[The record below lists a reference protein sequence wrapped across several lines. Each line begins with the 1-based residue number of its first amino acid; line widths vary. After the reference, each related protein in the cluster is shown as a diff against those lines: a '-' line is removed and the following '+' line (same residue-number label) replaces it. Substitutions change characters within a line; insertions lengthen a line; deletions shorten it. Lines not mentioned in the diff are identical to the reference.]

1 MNSFLNLR
9 SEDLIMSKD
18 TTYLL
23 KCIECGAEF
32 FTEGEL
38 DFYKS
43 KDLYTPKRCKKCRD
57 KKKYRYEQIKKEKE
71 LAEFISTS
79 PFKQIEMEEIS
90 LIDSNNK
97 LFIIGNGFDLMHGV
111 KSSYYN
117 FRDTLGKN
125 NSLRFA
131 LETYLNVEDLWADF
145 EDALA
150 HIDSGAMY
158 GVVDMWL
165 DDFDAYNPDAQ
176 AADFFMAIDAA
187 TGPAQTITNDLPRRF
202 RMWVESLKVTDMS
215 YRPLSKVICNSKT
228 LNFNYTE
235 FIEELYGVEKENI
248 CYIHGCRRK
257 EKYHPKEKLIL
268 GHVPG
273 AGDKDLISD
282 YRLPNHKSSHKRQM
296 VDAAIETAA
305 RNLSWY
311 DDETTK
317 YCKDIIKNHQE
328 FFGGLSDISEV
339 IVVGHSLSPVDWDY
353 FEKVISVNQNK
364 NNIEWFFSYHSTR
377 SIESINMFANAM
389 GINAEQITLFRT

>member
-1 MNSFLNLR
+1 MA
-9 SEDLIMSKD
+9 EK
-18 TTYLL
+18 TGHLL
-23 KCIECGAEF
+23 KCIECGVDF
-32 FTEGEL
+32 FTEGER
-38 DFYKS
+38 DFYLYKS
-43 KDLYTPKRCKKCRD
+43 LDMPKRCKHCRD
-57 KKKYRYEQIKKEKE
+57 KKKARYKEEESKAAFE
-71 LAEFISTS
+71 KALSTS
-79 PFKQIEMEEIS
+79 PFEYIKK
-90 LIDSNNK
+90 SNLPKNDPDTS

-111 KSSYYN
+111 KSSYYS

-150 HIDSGAMY
+150 HINKDAMF

-176 AADFFMAIDAA
+176 AADFFAAIDTA
-187 TGPAQTITNDLPRRF
+187 TEPSQTITQDLPRRF
-202 RMWVESLKVTDMS
+202 RMWIESLKVPDLNF
-215 YRPLSKVICNSKT
+215 RPLSGVITNSKT

-235 FIEELYGVEKENI
+235 FIEGLYGVEKDKV

-273 AGDKDLISD
+273 AGDDDSVGE
-282 YRLPNHKSSHKRQM
+282 YRLPKHKSGYKRYM
-296 VDAAIETAA
+296 MEAAVETAA

-317 YCKDIIKNHQE
+317 YSKDIIKSYQE
-328 FFGGLSDISEV
+328 FFDDLSNVRQIT
-339 IVVGHSLSPVDWDY
+339 VVGHSLSPVDWDY
-353 FEKVISVNQNK
+353 FKEIISVNQNK
-364 NNIEWFFSYHSTR
+364 QDIEWCFNCHSPR
-377 SIESINMFANAM
+377 IIESIRAFSGAM
-389 GINAEQITLFRT
+389 GIEAEQITLFIT

>member
-1 MNSFLNLR
+1 MA
-9 SEDLIMSKD
+9 EDTI
-18 TTYLL
+18 YLL

-32 FTEGEL
+32 FTEGER
-38 DFYKS
+38 DFYNS
-43 KDLYTPKRCKKCRD
+43 KGLNMPKRCKACRD
-57 KKKYRYEQIKKEKE
+57 KKKIRYEQIQQEKE
-71 LAEFISTS
+71 RLEL
-79 PFKQIEMEEIS
+79 EEILSTLPYKLYEKSEIPLADSDTS
-90 LIDSNNK
+90 L
-97 LFIIGNGFDLMHGV
+97 LIIGNGFDLMHGV

-150 HIDSGAMY
+150 HINSGAMF

-176 AADFFMAIDAA
+176 AADFFAAIDTA
-187 TGPAQTITNDLPRRF
+187 TGPSQTITHDLPRRF
-202 RMWVESLKVTDMS
+202 RMWVESLKVPDMS
-215 YRPLSKVICNSKT
+215 FRPLNEVIRNSKT

-235 FIEELYGVEKENI
+235 FIEDLYGVEKKNV

-257 EKYHPKEKLIL
+257 EKYHPKDKLII

-273 AGDKDLISD
+273 AGDNDLVGD
-282 YRLPNHKSSHKRQM
+282 YRVPNYKSSRKRYM
-296 VDAAIETAA
+296 VEAAIDTAA

-311 DDETTK
+311 DEETTK
-317 YCKDIIKNHQE
+317 NCKDIIKNHQE
-328 FFGGLSDISEV
+328 FFDDLSNVSRI

-353 FEKVISVNQNK
+353 FKKIISVNKNK
-364 NNIEWFFSYHSTR
+364 RNIEWFFSCHSAHN
-377 SIESINMFANAM
+377 IESIKMFADAM
-389 GINAEQITLFRT
+389 DINAEQIALFIT

>member
-1 MNSFLNLR
+1 MA
-9 SEDLIMSKD
+9 EDIN
-18 TTYLL
+18 YLL
-23 KCIECGAEF
+23 KCIECGAGF
-32 FTEGEL
+32 FTEGER
-38 DFYKS
+38 DFYNS
-43 KDLYTPKRCKKCRD
+43 KGLHMPKRCKVCRD
-57 KKKYRYEQIKKEKE
+57 KKKARY
-71 LAEFISTS
+71 
-79 PFKQIEMEEIS
+79 KQIQQERERVELKEILS
-90 LIDSNNK
+90 TLPYKHIDKAKIPLTDSYTT

-125 NSLRFA
+125 NSLRFV
-131 LETYLNVEDLWADF
+131 LETYLNAEDLWADF

-150 HIDSGAMY
+150 HLDSGAMF

-165 DDFDAYNPDAQ
+165 DDFNAYDPDAQ
-176 AADFFMAIDAA
+176 AADFFAAIDTA

-202 RMWVESLKVTDMS
+202 RMWVESLKVPDMD
-215 YRPLSKVICNSKT
+215 YRPLNKVIYNSKT

-235 FIEELYGVEKENI
+235 FIEDLYGVEKENV

-257 EKYHPKEKLIL
+257 EKYHPKDKLIL

-273 AGDKDLISD
+273 ASDNDLVGDYK
-282 YRLPNHKSSHKRQM
+282 LPKYKSSRKREM
-296 VDAAIETAA
+296 VEAAIETAA

-328 FFGGLSDISEV
+328 FFGGLSNLSRI

-353 FEKVISVNQNK
+353 FEKIISVNK
-364 NNIEWFFSYHSTR
+364 DKKNIEWFFSCHSAR
-377 SIESINMFANAM
+377 NIEGIKMFANAM
-389 GINAEQITLFRT
+389 GINAEQITLFIT